1 MKALTLGGAM
11 IDTIAIIASDKI
23 ERMSMM
29 NADNSFLLLEEGR
42 KTEALEIS
50 THVGGGAVNAAIAMA
65 RLGLDVA
72 ALVKLGKDARA
83 ETVLARLLAEGVS
96 TRWAMRDGRAPT
108 GASVLV
114 SSHDRNA
121 AIFTFRGANTLLE
134 EADLR
139 KEAFA
144 TDLVYVSSLSNASA
158 DAFPAVVAGAKAQ
171 GALVAAN
178 PGVRQLTSRTQ
189 AFHDTLAHIDILA
202 INRGEADALVPGL
215 VGRFGELGAKLP
227 AEAGEQL
234 PRLAVRGFSGGGH
247 DMSLAGF
254 FLAMRRL
261 GPRYVVVT
269 DGRHGAFLGTHEAI
283 LHCPVLETRVAG
295 TAGAGDAF
303 NATFTACVALGRPAQ
318 EALQAAAVNAAS
330 VVSHIDTQTGLLG
343 LAEIDK
349 RIAAKSAELKVRIWS
364 QPGVVAKRSARSFA
378 MTRGMQ
384 DIATGVRQRV
394 GPAMDEGRPRVGQRA
409 QAVLARA
416 GSCALFIDIDGTL
429 LGVAPTP
436 NSVYVPSGLV
446 PLLDGVRRGLGGAMA
461 VLTGRR
467 IADVDRLFAPLRFVA
482 SGVHGTELRAE
493 PGAPIATLAP
503 EIPSSIVA
511 GDVRHPRDGARCPR
525 RAQGLRRGRALPK
538 RPARTAGTGVRRR
551 GHPRLVQL
559 RPGAAQ
565 GAQGSR
571 GGAARLFQGHGACRA
586 GRGRVPSRAA
596 APS

>member
-121 AIFTFRGANTLLE
+121 AIFTFRGANTLLA

-144 TDLVYVSSLSNASA
+144 ADLVYISSLSNESA
-158 DAFPAVVAGAKAQ
+158 DAFPAIVERAKAQ

-247 DMSLAGF
+247 AMSLAGF

-269 DGRHGAFLGTHEAI
+269 DGRNGAFLGTHEAI
-283 LHCPVLETRVAG
+283 LHCPVQETRVAG

-303 NATFTACVALGRPAQ
+303 NATFTA
-318 EALQAAAVNAAS
+318 
-330 VVSHIDTQTGLLG
+330 
-343 LAEIDK
+343 
-349 RIAAKSAELKVRIWS
+349 
-364 QPGVVAKRSARSFA
+364 
-378 MTRGMQ
+378 
-384 DIATGVRQRV
+384 
-394 GPAMDEGRPRVGQRA
+394 
-409 QAVLARA
+409 
-416 GSCALFIDIDGTL
+416 
-429 LGVAPTP
+429 
-436 NSVYVPSGLV
+436 
-446 PLLDGVRRGLGGAMA
+446 
-461 VLTGRR
+461 
-467 IADVDRLFAPLRFVA
+467 
-482 SGVHGTELRAE
+482 
-493 PGAPIATLAP
+493 
-503 EIPSSIVA
+503 
-511 GDVRHPRDGARCPR
+511 
-525 RAQGLRRGRALPK
+525 
-538 RPARTAGTGVRRR
+538 
-551 GHPRLVQL
+551 
-559 RPGAAQ
+559 
-565 GAQGSR
+565 
-571 GGAARLFQGHGACRA
+571 
-586 GRGRVPSRAA
+586 
-596 APS
+596 